1 MLRFPLKN
9 QVLHHLKN
17 FPIIFTVTAWVCC
30 DAFSAFAQSRPNLVV
45 FIADDL
51 NQQDIGCYGNTDVR
65 TPNMDRLAAEGMRFN
80 RAYAATPMCAPSRSV
95 MFTGLYPF
103 RNGSQMNHFTVRPHT
118 RNLPQFLQQLGYRVV
133 ISGKTDVFPF
143 HNFPFERIGEEFGRY
158 FPVANRLDRK
168 KETVQMIGQHFKDR
182 PEQPICLVVAPWVP
196 HVPWFPNRDFDP
208 GKLKVPNYLADT
220 KATRKALAAYYQ
232 SIGAA
237 DKMLG
242 EVLQALDKAGQQN
255 NTVVMFIS
263 DQGAQFPSAKWSVYD
278 QGLRVPLIVR
288 WPGKV
293 PAGSVSD
300 ALVSLVDLTPTLV
313 DLGGGKAIAGLDGR
327 SFKAVLLNEK
337 QDHHPYIFAETSMEP
352 HFWYNYTPSRTIIT
366 ADGFHYI
373 RNYHP
378 GARFIT
384 HIDKVEQNEFYFDT
398 WVAAARTDP
407 KAKFLLDRYSYHP
420 PQELFNLH
428 TDRDEFNNLADDPA
442 YYTRLKELAALLD
455 KELKRQGETDEMIR
469 EGPLP
474 QFFDQSYAIRQ
485 NVGASDLSFNKKR
498 WNPDTLIITAY
509 LEGIDKGGVVC
520 DYFNNFKLYA
530 YRHKIGLVLADGTE
544 IASRQLP
551 ADQGQL
557 VFRLSEKGVLEI
569 RFNRQ
574 MVLKQTLKGDLTKI
588 RGGYVTCGK
597 VQGEELEGRLQ
608 TYQGK
613 ITDLRFTMNEL
624 ARTPLK

>member
-1 MLRFPLKN
+1 MLKIPLKN
-9 QVLHHLKN
+9 QAPLRHLKN
-17 FPIIFTVTAWVCC
+17 SHPVLILVAWLCC
-30 DAFSAFAQSRPNLVV
+30 GISPAFSQNKPNVV
-45 FIADDL
+45 IFIADDL
-51 NQQDIGCYGNTDVR
+51 NQQDIGCYGNSDVS

-133 ISGKTDVFPF
+133 ISGKTDVFPL
-143 HNFPFERIGEEFGRY
+143 HNFPFEKIGKAFGQY

-168 KETVQMIGQHFKDR
+168 KETVQMIGQHFKER
-182 PEQPICLVVAPWVP
+182 PEQPICLIVAPWVP

-208 GKLKVPNYLADT
+208 GKLKVPDYLADT

-242 EVLQALDKAGQQN
+242 EVLQAVDKAGQKN
-255 NTVVMFIS
+255 NTVVMCIS
-263 DQGAQFPSAKWSVYD
+263 DQGAQFPSAKWSAYD

-293 PAGSVSD
+293 AAGSVSD

-313 DLGGGKAIAGLDGR
+313 DLGGGKEVEGLDGR
-327 SFKAVLLNEK
+327 SFKEVLLNK
-337 QDHHPYIFAETSMEP
+337 TKAHHSYIFAETSMEP
-352 HFWYNYTPSRTIIT
+352 HFWYNYTPARTIIT

-384 HIDKVEQNEFYFDT
+384 HIDKVEQNEFYFDS
-398 WVAAARTDP
+398 WVAAAETDP
-407 KAKFLLDRYSYHP
+407 RARMLLHRYSYHP
-420 PQELFNLH
+420 PEELFDLN
-428 TDRDEFNNLADDPA
+428 TDRNEFNNLAADPA
-442 YYTRLKELAALLD
+442 YHSKVKELEALLD
-455 KELKRQGETDEMIR
+455 KELQRQGETDAMIL

-474 QFFDQSYAIRQ
+474 QFFDQGYAIRQ
-485 NVGASDLSFNKKR
+485 NMGASSLSFNKKR

-509 LEGIDKGGVVC
+509 LDGMDKGGVVC

-530 YRHKIGLVLADGTE
+530 YQHQVGLVLANGATVT
-544 IASRQLP
+544 SRPLQ
-551 ADQGQL
+551 ADQGHL
-557 VFRLSEKGVLEI
+557 IFRLSREGDLEI
-569 RFNRQ
+569 RLNRQ
-574 MVLKQTLKGDLTKI
+574 VILKETLQGDLTKI
-588 RGGYVTCGK
+588 KGGYVTCGK
-597 VQGEELEGRLQ
+597 IQGEELAGKLQ
-608 TYQGK
+608 PYEGK

-624 ARTPLK
+624 SRMP